1 MTKEDEFMFCLFAQ
15 GDGVKVVLRL
25 NMSDAV
31 MSGIGGMGGCRDIA
45 PTPGTFFAGRQQ
57 V

>member
-1 MTKEDEFMFCLFAQ
+1 M
-15 GDGVKVVLRL
+15 KVVLQL